1 MAVLAFDGVVLGDLS
16 TPCEIFG
23 RARNP
28 DDSPAYEIRV
38 CASQRSVK
46 SEHVSLEAPHS
57 LRQLAQAHTIVVPGL
72 EVDAPMPVAAIK
84 ALQRA
89 LARPRRQR
97 PRVMSICSGAFILAA
112 TGALD
117 GRRATTH
124 WQACDALQQRFPEIE
139 VDPSVL
145 FVDHGDV
152 LTSAGATA
160 AVDLCLHVVQM
171 DLGAAQAAHVAR
183 CAVAPL
189 VRSGGQAQF
198 IEYRPPETDE
208 TSLATLATWLERNIA
223 ADLSLAALAK
233 RAGLSTRSLSRHVR
247 RQLGITPAQ
256 WVAQTRVRRAQ
267 YLLERTD
274 RSVERIAADVGF
286 RSTSVLREHFIKTL
300 HVSPSQWRRSFGQLS
315 F

>member
-1 MAVLAFDGVVLGDLS
+1 MLAFDGVVLGDLS
-16 TPCEIFG
+16 APCEIFG

-38 CASQRSVK
+38 CAARRSVK
-46 SEHVSLEAPHS
+46 SAYVTLEAPHA
-57 LRQLAQAHTIVVPGL
+57 LRQLGQAHTIVVPGL
-72 EVDAPMPVAAIK
+72 EVDAPLPQAEIR

-89 LARPRRQR
+89 LAKPRKQR

-124 WQACDALQQRFPEIE
+124 WQACDALQERFPEVE
-139 VDPSVL
+139 VDPNVL
-145 FVDHGDV
+145 FVDHGDA

-198 IEYRPPETDE
+198 IEHVPPDADK
-208 TSLATLATWLERNIA
+208 TSLAALGTWLERNVA
-223 ADLSLAALAK
+223 GDLSLAALAK

-274 RSVERIAADVGF
+274 RSIERIAEDVGF
-286 RSTSVLREHFIKTL
+286 RSSTVLREHFTRTL
-300 HVSPSQWRRSFGQLS
+300 RVSPSQWRRSFS
-315 F
+315 AH

>member
-1 MAVLAFDGVVLGDLS
+1 MLAFDGVVLGDLS
-16 TPCEIFG
+16 APCEIFG
-23 RARNP
+23 RAREP
-28 DDSPAYEIRV
+28 DGSVAYDIRV
-38 CASQRSVK
+38 CAAGRSVK
-46 SEHVSLEAPHS
+46 SQHVDLQAPHS
-57 LRQLAQAHTIVVPGL
+57 LRQLARAHTIVVPGL
-72 EVDAPMPVAAIK
+72 EVNAPMPSAAIK
-84 ALQRA
+84 ALERA
-89 LARPRRQR
+89 LAVPRPRR

-124 WQACDALQQRFPEIE
+124 WLACDRLQQLHPEVQ
-139 VDPSVL
+139 VDPAVL

-198 IEYRPPETDE
+198 IEHVPPSTDE
-208 TSLATLATWLERNIA
+208 ASLAKLGTWLERNVA
-223 ADLSLAALAK
+223 ADLSLPALAK

-256 WVAQTRVRRAQ
+256 WVAQVRVRRAQ

-274 RSVERIAADVGF
+274 RSIERIAEDVGF
-286 RSTSVLREHFIKTL
+286 RSTSVLREHFVKSL
-300 HVSPSQWRRSFGQLS
+300 RVSPSQWRRNFASRA
-315 F
+315 